1 MTQEEVEKNLRKKLQ
16 KDFEEEYPDPV
27 RSRMTTGDFAS
38 WASRK
43 LIHEIAALQARV
55 DWLEHRAEV
64 DAEFARRRMMDH
76 ARAAQD
82 QDAAKI
88 IRTAEGGKCEYCGRS
103 LEGLRRG
110 ALYCCKSCRNMA
122 SRKRAKDPGKA
133 A

>member
-1 MTQEEVEKNLRKKLQ
+1 MTQEEAEKNLREKLQ

-55 DWLEHRAEV
+55 NWLEHRAEV
-64 DAEFARRRMMDH
+64 DAEFAQRRMMDH

-88 IRTAEGGKCEYCGRS
+88 I
-103 LEGLRRG
+103 LEG
-110 ALYCCKSCRNMA
+110 K
-122 SRKRAKDPGKA
+122 P
-133 A
+133 

>member
-1 MTQEEVEKNLRKKLQ
+1 MTQEEAEKNLREKLQ
-16 KDFEEEYPDPV
+16 RDFEEEYPDPV

-55 DWLEHRAEV
+55 NWLEHRREV
-64 DAEFARRRMMDH
+64 DAELRMMAH

-88 IRTAEGGKCEYCGRS
+88 I
-103 LEGLRRG
+103 LEG
-110 ALYCCKSCRNMA
+110 K
-122 SRKRAKDPGKA
+122 P
-133 A
+133 